1 MAYINAQET
10 AQIRNALKAAFPTI
24 KFSVRKQDSMALHV
38 AVLKGNL
45 DLVDGQI
52 NQYYLDDTSHPEFW
66 KQVLDI
72 NKNGSDRKWFDES
85 DSMTDYFHIA
95 FYINLRVGEWN
106 KPYINTT
113 LKMAA

>member
-24 KFSVRKQDSMALHV
+24 KFSVRKEHSMALHV

-45 DLVDGQI
+45 DLQDGQI

-72 NKNGSDRKWFDES
+72 IKNGSDRKWFDES

-95 FYINLRVGEWN
+95 FYINMRVGEWN